1 MEDIVNVISTV
12 GFPIAVASYVLLVLN
27 KTMQE
32 NTLVL
37 TKLIEKIDTIGMF
50 IEK

>member
-37 TKLIEKIDTIGMF
+37 TKLIEKIDTIGML